1 MQVPNERVKNPRLY
15 SMPNDDK
22 LWAAFSSYVYLTAR
36 QVQTVVGCKPDYTQV
51 RLRRLYEAGFL
62 DRQQKNDFSEFVYF
76 LTERGGELA
85 ADRGHLESPK
95 WISKKSPMTL
105 DHDVEI
111 SDFHMRL
118 QQSILTTDI
127 FAIVWHQWRG
137 QLAKQFGDWIPDAHF
152 FFQDTWHVLEIVR
165 STEWGYKKGESSLVT
180 KLKTYDAEKRR
191 VLVVMPTQLRIQK
204 FFAKVEEELPS
215 SRLWFTDEASY
226 RKDILG
232 KIWWTP
238 KNFRERQYSILKT
251 GGMNYDLA
259 KQLETAGFHSASF

>member
-1 MQVPNERVKNPRLY
+1 MQAHEPARKRSRLY
-15 SMPNDDK
+15 SMPADDK

-36 QVQTVVGCKPDYTQV
+36 QAVQVIGCKIDYVQV
-51 RLRRLYEAGFL
+51 RFRRLYEAGLL
-62 DRQQKNDFSEFVYF
+62 DRQQKNDFAEYVYF
-76 LTERGGELA
+76 LTEKGGELCA
-85 ADRGHLESPK
+85 ERGHLESPK

-118 QQSILTTDI
+118 ASALLAPERPIPM
-127 FAIVWHQWRG
+127 AWHQWRG
-137 QLAKQFGDWIPDAHF
+137 QLAKEFGDWIPDAHF
-152 FFQDTWHVLEIVR
+152 RIVEDWHVLEIVR

-180 KLKTYDAEKRR
+180 KLKTYDADKRH

-204 FFAKVEEELPS
+204 FFAKVEDELPS

-238 KNFRERQYSILKT
+238 KNFRERQYSILKPE
-251 GGMNYDLA
+251 A
-259 KQLETAGFHSASF
+259 